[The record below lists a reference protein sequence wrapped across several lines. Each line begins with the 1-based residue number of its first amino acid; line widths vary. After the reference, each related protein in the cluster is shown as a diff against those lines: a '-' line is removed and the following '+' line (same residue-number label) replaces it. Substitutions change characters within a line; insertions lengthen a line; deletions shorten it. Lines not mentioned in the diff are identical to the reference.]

1 MHHEVADGG
10 KDAASLTNSA
20 HNGGKVVVSQHDVS
34 HALGDVGAGDTHGD
48 AHVRLLDG
56 RRIVHAVASHR
67 RNLATPVQR
76 LHHAH
81 LTLGGAAC
89 HNEGELGHL
98 VKVIVTHGVH
108 LRSGGDDALRGGSG
122 GDNANLLRN
131 GLGSRGMVARE
142 HAHNDTSGEALLH
155 SGDGGLLGGV
165 TDGDEGEEAEVALHI
180 TALEAGD
187 ISGGVIEREV
197 GALGD
202 SEDAEALRREV
213 VHAANELG
221 VGHGVTG
228 AARED
233 GLRGALYGAQ
243 AAALGVVPAGA
254 HGLGLG
260 VEIKG
265 AASLPASANG
275 VKVGNRLTQA
285 VGDLPGSLHQRQLS
299 GGAVALEVVS
309 GGVELHH
316 GGTAAE
322 DKRAEGVAESLR
334 GIGRQRGE
342 GGGPCGLAA
351 VGGSLGD
358 ELLHGSAIRAAH
370 NETSG
375 THLAFGQGSSLVG
388 ANVGDLAQL
397 LERSHL
403 ADNRVRFSHTAH
415 RDSHGDGDKD
425 DGSLGEDGDQ
435 GGGRIQQ
442 RLVRNLPLECPKDKD
457 AEDDADEK
465 QAIHQTLHGGGQG
478 GLLVSAA
485 TASEARSDFTDLSVI
500 ANEDDHAAAAALRDG
515 GLTESH
521 VGTVTDGNVLIF
533 LLGMRQ
539 SRQGLD
545 HRHALSCQAGLVDFQ
560 TVHLH
565 HTEVSRNDVA
575 LLQLDDVTHDDVGER
590 NLLRTTVTHN
600 GGVGCTTQVLDRI
613 HTLFGLVLLN
623 N

>member
-299 GGAVALEVVS
+299 GRAVSLEVVR
-309 GGVELHH
+309 GAVQQHH
-316 GGTAAE
+316 ARTAAE
-322 DKRAEGVAESLR
+322 HESAKRIAQRLHS
-334 GIGRQRGE
+334 IGGKRGE
-342 GGGPCGLAA
+342 GGRPGRLAA
-351 VGGSLGD
+351 VSGAFGN
-358 ELLHGSAIRAAH
+358 ELLHGSAIRTAH
-370 NETSG
+370 NKPG
-375 THLAFGQGSSLVG
+375 GAHFAFGEGSGLVR
-388 ANVGDLAQL
+388 ADVGHLAQL
-397 LERSHL
+397 LQCGHFTHNSVGGSHA
-403 ADNRVRFSHTAH
+403 AD
-415 RDSHGDGDKD
+415 RDCHGDGNEH
-425 DGSLGEDGDQ
+425 DGGLGQNGNQ
-435 GGGRIQQ
+435 GSRGIQQ
-442 RLVRNLPLECPKDKD
+442 RLVGNLPLESPKDEH
-457 AEDDADEK
+457 AENDTDKKE
-465 QAIHQTLHGGGQG
+465 AIHEALHGGCQC
-478 GLLVSAA
+478 GLLVSA
-485 TASEARSDFTDLSVI
+485 TTVSQASGDLAYLCFVP
-500 ANEDDHAAAAALRDG
+500 NKDDNTSPAALRHG
-515 GLTESH
+515 SLTECH
-521 VGTVTDGNVLIF
+521 VCTVANSDI
-533 LLGMRQ
+533 
-539 SRQGLD
+539 
-545 HRHALSCQAGLVDFQ
+545 
-560 TVHLH
+560 
-565 HTEVSRNDVA
+565 
-575 LLQLDDVTHDDVGER
+575 
-590 NLLRTTVTHN
+590 
-600 GGVGCTTQVLDRI
+600 
-613 HTLFGLVLLN
+613 LVLLLWVGDRG
-623 N
+623 